1 MMRIRDMTAAPLV
14 ALLALACGDATG
26 IAPDELQGTWTAS
39 TFMFT
44 NQANAAESVDLITL
58 GARFTLTIRADST
71 FTTTL
76 VEPDGTADTDN
87 GTVDVTGSV
96 LTIAE
101 SGQGSPTAFNT
112 VRRGDEMTLSTS
124 DEDFDFD
131 GDGSDDLASLRIEL
145 HRN

>member
-1 MMRIRDMTAAPLV
+1 MRLSNMTAVPLV

-26 IAPDELQGTWTAS
+26 ISPDELAGTWTATS
-39 TFMFT
+39 FVFT
-44 NQANAAESVDLITL
+44 NPANAAESVDMIAL
-58 GARFTLTIRADST
+58 GASFTLTIRADST

-76 VEPDGTADTDN
+76 VEPDGTGDVDS

-101 SGQGSPTAFNT
+101 SGEGSPTAYNA
-112 VRRGDEMTLSTS
+112 VRSGDDMTLTTS

-131 GDGSDDLASLRIEL
+131 GDAIEDLANLRIEL